1 MTLSRQELVDA
12 YWPMYS
18 EVILMALLDRID
30 HTIKIP
36 EGVSATLVD
45 GMATVSGPNGSISRE
60 FISGRVSLF
69 REGDALIVR
78 VDIPRRKEKALAG
91 AWAAHLRNMVVG
103 VTDGFTYHLKALYS
117 HFPMT
122 LAVKGNIFVVNN
134 YFGEK
139 VPRNAAL
146 PWASEVKV
154 EVKNKIEITVSGP
167 DKEKVGQTAAN
178 IERCTTVKKRDRRV
192 FQDGIY
198 LVKKE

>member
-1 MTLSRQELVDA
+1 
-12 YWPMYS
+12 MYS

-30 HTIKIP
+30 HTINIP
-36 EGVSATLVD
+36 EGVSATLND

-91 AWAAHLRNMVVG
+91 SWAAHLRNMVVG

-122 LAVKGNIFVVNN
+122 LAVKGNVFVVNN

-154 EVKNKIEITVSGP
+154 EVKNKVEVIVSGAN
-167 DKEKVGQTAAN
+167 KEKVGQTAAN

>member
-1 MTLSRQELVDA
+1 MTLSRQELVVA

-30 HTIKIP
+30 HTINIP
-36 EGVSATLVD
+36 EGVSATLD
-45 GMATVSGPNGSISRE
+45 DDMATLSGPNGSISRE

-154 EVKNKIEITVSGP
+154 EVKNKVEITVSGA